1 MVVGKTMSSLVHLSK
16 NVLKSKRKIC
26 LTTDLII
33 SMCVSK
39 REFMNLLFQMSNEH
53 LSLMSMY
60 ITVSR
65 KSELQ

>member
-60 ITVSR
+60 IIVSR

>member
-1 MVVGKTMSSLVHLSK
+1 MSSLVHLSK

-60 ITVSR
+60 IIVSR

>member
-1 MVVGKTMSSLVHLSK
+1 MSSLVHLSK
-16 NVLKSKRKIC
+16 KVLKSKRKIC

-60 ITVSR
+60 TMVSR